1 MGEVTD
7 KKIFEHINDGIHMD
21 VKQINMIGVSK
32 NKIKRR
38 C

>member
-1 MGEVTD
+1 MGEITD
-7 KKIFEHINDGIHMD
+7 KKIFEFIREDIHLD